1 MSGHSKWST
10 IKHKKAAS
18 DSKRGQAFTKLTRAI
33 LVAAKEGGA
42 DPDLNFKLRLAID
55 KARQVNMPKANIER
69 SLERV
74 SGQTGESW
82 QELTYE
88 GFGPNQVAMIVE
100 AVTDNKNRTSSEIKQ
115 VFDKN
120 GGVLGQPGSVA
131 FMFKKMGL
139 IEVAK
144 AASVD
149 EQMLKIMDLN
159 VVDVE
164 EEADGVWIFTEPNRL
179 KELNQALTEAGFR
192 VLSAH
197 LIYRPQNPMPL
208 DETGEQKVNDFVE
221 KLEELDDVQN
231 VFVNL

>member
-33 LVAAKEGGA
+33 LVAAKEGGV

-55 KARQVNMPKANIER
+55 KARQVNMPKVNIER
-69 SLERV
+69 ALERV

-100 AVTDNKNRTSSEIKQ
+100 AVTDNKNRSSSEIKQ

-139 IEVAK
+139 IEVSK

-164 EEADGVWIFTEPNRL
+164 EEADGVWVLIEPNRL
-179 KELNQALTEAGFR
+179 KELTQALTGAGFQG
-192 VLSAH
+192 LSAH
-197 LIYRPQNPMPL
+197 LIYRPQTPMPIP
-208 DETGEQKVNDFVE
+208 EAGEQKVNDFVE

>member
-1 MSGHSKWST
+1 
-10 IKHKKAAS
+10 
-18 DSKRGQAFTKLTRAI
+18 
-33 LVAAKEGGA
+33 
-42 DPDLNFKLRLAID
+42 
-55 KARQVNMPKANIER
+55 
-69 SLERV
+69 
-74 SGQTGESW
+74 
-82 QELTYE
+82 
-88 GFGPNQVAMIVE
+88 
-100 AVTDNKNRTSSEIKQ
+100 VTDNKNRSSSEIKQ

-139 IEVAK
+139 IEVSK

-164 EEADGVWIFTEPNRL
+164 EEADGVWVLIEPNRL
-179 KELNQALTEAGFR
+179 KELTQALTGAGFQ

-197 LIYRPQNPMPL
+197 LIYRPQTPMPIP
-208 DETGEQKVNDFVE
+208 EAGEQKVNDFVE